1 MNRDVSDTS
10 GPDGTRF
17 VRPFLD
23 RKLRDGA
30 AERAFG
36 RVSANEQSSS
46 GDDASS
52 SAVRPYFLTGGRTQT
67 DRVIGIE
74 ALVQLSPHGERAIG
88 SLQFER
94 RALADVVRSPI
105 SVAEVGA
112 RIGVP
117 LGVARVLVADM
128 VAESLV
134 VLHEA
139 STRMQNDIA
148 LITRLIHG
156 VRAL

>member
-1 MNRDVSDTS
+1 M
-10 GPDGTRF
+10 
-17 VRPFLD
+17 RPFLD
-23 RKLRDGA
+23 RKLRDRSP

-36 RVSANEQSSS
+36 RAAASDRQSL
-46 GDDASS
+46 DDDESSS

-67 DRVIGIE
+67 DRPISIE

-88 SLQFER
+88 SLHFER

-105 SVAEVGA
+105 SVAEVAA

-128 VAESLV
+128 AAESLV

-139 STRMQNDIA
+139 STRMQDDIA

-156 VRAL
+156 VRTL

>member
-1 MNRDVSDTS
+1 M
-10 GPDGTRF
+10 
-17 VRPFLD
+17 
-23 RKLRDGA
+23 
-30 AERAFG
+30 ERA
-36 RVSANEQSSS
+36 SA
-46 GDDASS
+46 GVGPIDDDTSS

-67 DRVIGIE
+67 DRPISIE
-74 ALVQLSPHGERAIG
+74 ALVQLSPHGERAVG

-94 RALADVVRSPI
+94 RALAGVVRSPI
-105 SVAEVGA
+105 SVAEVAA

-128 VAESLV
+128 AAESLV

-139 STRMQNDIA
+139 STRMQDDIA

-156 VRAL
+156 VRTL